1 MRRACRI
8 AWHDGGMLKLTVAAV
23 VVAALLPA
31 ATARA
36 DGFET
41 SAPPLD
47 KVLEQA
53 RAVNKPV
60 LLDFSAVW

>member
-1 MRRACRI
+1 MWKLSAAI
-8 AWHDGGMLKLTVAAV
+8 A
-23 VVAALLPA
+23 VVAALVPVA
-31 ATARA
+31 ARA

-53 RAVNKPV
+53 RSVNKPV